1 MSANFQSI
9 LALAVVATTV
19 GVFVW
24 KAATKKKT
32 GCAGG
37 CGCHAQLKVKH

>member
-1 MSANFQSI
+1 MSAHFQSI
-9 LALAVVATTV
+9 LALAVVATAV
-19 GVFVW
+19 GAFIW

-37 CGCHAQLKVKH
+37 CGCHAQFKVK